1 MKGQITIEYVLVLVI
16 VLTIVSLV
24 SIPLINYAE
33 DSIKDVGYG
42 VLLAN
47 KISKILDA
55 IHTVSVSGCGSRYTV
70 NVSLSPLDTLGARIT
85 IDQENISGSYYLQNG
100 TLVSVKTYSYP
111 DYIKVTCNT
120 FGNTAKV
127 VIERDCST
135 KRPNNN
141 CVIGEV

>member
-1 MKGQITIEYVLVLVI
+1 MKGQITIEYVLILVI

-55 IHTVSVSGCGSRYTV
+55 IHTVSVSGCGSRKV
-70 NVSLSPLDTLGARIT
+70 LVIPSGFSDLGAGIV
-85 IDQENISGSYYLQNG
+85 INSENITGYYYLQNG
-100 TLVSVKTYSYP
+100 SLVYQKAYSYP
-111 DYIKVTCNT
+111 DYISISCSVSDEGVR
-120 FGNTAKV
+120 F

-141 CVIGEV
+141 CEVGV